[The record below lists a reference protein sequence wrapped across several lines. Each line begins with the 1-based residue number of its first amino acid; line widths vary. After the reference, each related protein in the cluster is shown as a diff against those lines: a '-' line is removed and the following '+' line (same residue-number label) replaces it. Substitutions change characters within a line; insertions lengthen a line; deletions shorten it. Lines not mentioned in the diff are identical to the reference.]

1 MDSLQSDVEEIRKL
15 KARYFRLMDQK
26 QWAKWEHCFTA
37 DVTAVYEGPPRLS
50 QTDDPNSIALAGR
63 RELVAGVSGLLTDD
77 VVSIHQ
83 GFMPEIELTS
93 STSATGVWA
102 MFDYLRLP
110 RCTFK
115 GWGHYNED
123 YVKEADQWRIKKI
136 HLTRL
141 HTEEVWQSS

>member
-1 MDSLQSDVEEIRKL
+1 MDSQQSDLEEIGKL

-37 DVTAVYEGPPRLS
+37 DVTAIYEGPPRLS
-50 QTDDPNSIALAGR
+50 QTDDPNPIALAGR

-115 GWGHYNED
+115 GWGHYDED

-141 HTEEVWQSS
+141 HTEEIWQSS

>member
-1 MDSLQSDVEEIRKL
+1 MDSLQSDLDDICKL
-15 KARYFRLMDQK
+15 KVRYFRLMDQK
-26 QWAKWEHCFTA
+26 QWAKWEDCFTT
-37 DVTAVYEGPPRLS
+37 DVTAVYEGAPRLS
-50 QTDDPNSIALAGR
+50 PTDDSNAIALAGR
-63 RELVAGVSGLLTDD
+63 RTLVAEVTALLTDD

-115 GWGHYNED
+115 GWGHYHED
-123 YVKEADQWRIKKI
+123 YVKEGDQWRIKKI

-141 HTEEVWQSS
+141 HTEEVWQSP

>member
-1 MDSLQSDVEEIRKL
+1 M
-15 KARYFRLMDQK
+15 
-26 QWAKWEHCFTA
+26 
-37 DVTAVYEGPPRLS
+37 
-50 QTDDPNSIALAGR
+50 
-63 RELVAGVSGLLTDD
+63 AGVSGLLTDD

-83 GFMPEIELTS
+83 GFMPEIQLTS
-93 STSATGVWA
+93 STSATGMWA